1 MRFVIEATIAR
12 QEMTM
17 NDIDSKKLTFKEKLY
32 TIIFGHSTPE
42 GRLFDIV
49 LIYTILISV
58 LVVILD
64 TVVILHQNFGAYFR
78 ILEWVLT
85 IFFTIEY
92 FIRIY
97 CSPNRFRYIFSFYGI
112 VDLLAILPS
121 YLSLFISGVGYLLI
135 VRLLRVLRVF
145 RILKLARYLTEANV
159 LARSLSMSRRKI
171 FIFFS
176 VVLVLAT
183 IFGSL
188 MYLVEGPG
196 NGFSSIPKSIYWTIV
211 TITTVGY
218 GDITPHTVMGQIIAA
233 MVMLT
238 GYSIIAV
245 PTGIFTAE
253 IAQEMQRQRDRKY
266 CEHCERSGHE
276 HDSSFCRHC
285 GAELPELESDKQAD
299 REW

>member
-1 MRFVIEATIAR
+1 
-12 QEMTM
+12 MTSTE
-17 NDIDSKKLTFKEKLY
+17 DKPITLKEKLY
-32 TIIFGHSTPE
+32 AIIFGHTTPA
-42 GRLFDIV
+42 GKLFDIV

-64 TVVILHQNFGAYFR
+64 TVENLNQNYGGFFR

-92 FIRIY
+92 FARIY
-97 CSPNRFRYIFSFYGI
+97 CSPNRIRYIFSFYGI

-121 YLSLFISGVGYLLI
+121 YLSLFMSGVSYLLI
-135 VRLLRVLRVF
+135 IRLLRVLRVF

-159 LARSLSMSRRKI
+159 LARSLAMSRRKI
-171 FIFFS
+171 LVFFS
-176 VVLVLAT
+176 VVLILAT

-188 MYLVEGPG
+188 MFLVEGPQ
-196 NGFSSIPKSIYWTIV
+196 NGFTSIPKSIYWTIV

-218 GDITPHTVMGQIIAA
+218 GDITPHTVLGQIIAA

-253 IAQEMQRQRDRKY
+253 IAYEMQRQRDTKY
-266 CEHCERSGHE
+266 CEHCDRSGHE
-276 HDSSFCRHC
+276 SDADFCRHC
-285 GAELPELESDKQAD
+285 GAELPHEQPEDE